1 MRLLDRLTGTRYPS
15 GGVAPRSSAEV
26 RAALLA
32 LGAPDAPYRVR
43 TATAAEKADLVAEW
57 RNPGPGEYLR
67 TRLRLIPARREVR
80 ALDEHRDAR
89 TREYSRGQVT
99 RFSRTWTLDRGAEG
113 CLRMT
118 ETSRFDLAE
127 MRDPLRTAVLDA
139 GWTWRGALLKL

>member
-32 LGAPDAPYRVR
+32 LG
-43 TATAAEKADLVAEW
+43 
-57 RNPGPGEYLR
+57 
-67 TRLRLIPARREVR
+67 
-80 ALDEHRDAR
+80 
-89 TREYSRGQVT
+89 
-99 RFSRTWTLDRGAEG
+99 
-113 CLRMT
+113 
-118 ETSRFDLAE
+118 DLAE